1 MELSS
6 ALRTNLSITA
16 SSFNG
21 VLGVL
26 EVLNQNLYGF
36 EPSTNCTF
44 EGGNMKL
51 IQAPKGNVLQIQN
64 QNLYGSDSC
73 IDRLYGGGDKPQ
85 SATLFQN
92 RITEVQES
100 CSGSESNINYDEGRI
115 SNLSG
120 RTRFSLNTRVR
131 GQNLYGPRSST
142 ENLYDNVRV
151 GGQNLYGP
159 GPNI

>member
-1 MELSS
+1 
-6 ALRTNLSITA
+6 
-16 SSFNG
+16 
-21 VLGVL
+21 
-26 EVLNQNLYGF
+26 
-36 EPSTNCTF
+36 
-44 EGGNMKL
+44 MKL
-51 IQAPKGNVLQIQN
+51 IQAPMGNVLQIWN
-64 QNLYGSDSC
+64 QNLNGSKSC
-73 IDRLYGGGDKPQ
+73 IDRLYGGDNPQ
-85 SATLFQN
+85 SETLFQN
-92 RITEVQES
+92 RITEVRES

>member
-1 MELSS
+1 M
-6 ALRTNLSITA
+6 R
-16 SSFNG
+16 
-21 VLGVL
+21 
-26 EVLNQNLYGF
+26 
-36 EPSTNCTF
+36 
-44 EGGNMKL
+44 
-51 IQAPKGNVLQIQN
+51 
-64 QNLYGSDSC
+64 
-73 IDRLYGGGDKPQ
+73 
-85 SATLFQN
+85 
-92 RITEVQES
+92 ES

-159 GPNI
+159 GPNIEYHMAGGDIRSVCRCLQGTCIYAT